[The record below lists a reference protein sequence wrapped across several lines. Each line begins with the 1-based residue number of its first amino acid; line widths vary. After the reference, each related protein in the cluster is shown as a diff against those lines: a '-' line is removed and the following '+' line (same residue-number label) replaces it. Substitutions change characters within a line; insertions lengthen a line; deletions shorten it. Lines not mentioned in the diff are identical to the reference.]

1 MAAANTMPHGGGQ
14 KFAVFSLLC
23 FFRHFDAKFSCD
35 QGDACITCFHMPVKR
50 ICFLDLVTCK
60 SSCSKK
66 PRYFQHTGT
75 RNEHGTESRKNII
88 YRIRAK
94 AHNPHVVVT
103 GSSDHL
109 DRGQWGEW
117 IDPQKE
123 FDAFT
128 NPIDMDAVGE
138 WQDPFDLSKHHLCNP
153 WEVWSGMREVVAE
166 NRAKEASGGV
176 SSRL

>member
-1 MAAANTMPHGGGQ
+1 MEEVKIRHLHCFVVFAILTPNT
-14 KFAVFSLLC
+14 
-23 FFRHFDAKFSCD
+23 CD

-50 ICFLDLVTCK
+50 ICFLDLATYK
-60 SSCSKK
+60 RSCSKK

-103 GSSDHL
+103 GVSDHL

-123 FDAFT
+123 FDPFT
-128 NPIDMDAVGE
+128 NPEGCT
-138 WQDPFDLSKHHLCNP
+138 Q
-153 WEVWSGMREVVAE
+153 
-166 NRAKEASGGV
+166 
-176 SSRL
+176 